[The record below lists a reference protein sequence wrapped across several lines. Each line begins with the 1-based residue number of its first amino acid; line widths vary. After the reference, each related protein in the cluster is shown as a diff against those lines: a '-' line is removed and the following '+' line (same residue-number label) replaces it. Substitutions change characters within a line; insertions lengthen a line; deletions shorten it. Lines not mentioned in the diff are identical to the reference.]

1 MMMCSSWELGRECE
15 KSLSWTSCHGD
26 HEGRKRKMRKGLV
39 TIVREVTSGDRK
51 EHRVTGRETRWGNK
65 MTIIFVFDF

>member
-1 MMMCSSWELGRECE
+1 
-15 KSLSWTSCHGD
+15 
-26 HEGRKRKMRKGLV
+26 MRKGLV